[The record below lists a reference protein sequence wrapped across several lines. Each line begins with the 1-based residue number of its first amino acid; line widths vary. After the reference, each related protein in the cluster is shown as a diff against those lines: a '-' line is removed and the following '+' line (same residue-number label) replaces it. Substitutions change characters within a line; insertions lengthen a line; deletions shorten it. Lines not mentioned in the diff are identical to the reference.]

1 MIALGV
7 DCTILIKSLAQMLDV
22 LGRPLDEKVWRGSR

>member
-7 DCTILIKSLAQMLDV
+7 DCTILIKSLAQMMDA
-22 LGRPLDEKVWRGSR
+22 LGRPLDGKVLNGGR